1 MLNLKKRY
9 FEQINTTMEIFFFF
23 CLINQCQIHR
33 LLSPGFNPPQ
43 MALSSTY
50 SRGRGVLW
58 GPDGRR
64 LLSLSLSFS
73 VVSTDCLED
82 RLFFPPST
90 LLLRIRVFGE
100 REREDS
106 KGVKRSCEYGATC
119 AVRAPPLF
127 PANCD
132 IGPNDRTSFHDKSAP
147 GHEFFEFSSGRRKFE
162 FKFILFSIL
171 LIIKTSLLF
180 PSKFSEI

>member
-1 MLNLKKRY
+1 MLNLKKRC

-33 LLSPGFNPPQ
+33 LLSPGFNPSQ
-43 MALSSTY
+43 MASSSTY

-82 RLFFPPST
+82 RLFFPPVNATALASYSC
-90 LLLRIRVFGE
+90 IW
-100 REREDS
+100 RERKRGFQGGEAFVWIRCNVC
-106 KGVKRSCEYGATC
+106 GACAAIVPCELRHRTKRSDQFA
-119 AVRAPPLF
+119 R
-127 PANCD
+127 
-132 IGPNDRTSFHDKSAP
+132 
-147 GHEFFEFSSGRRKFE
+147 
-162 FKFILFSIL
+162 
-171 LIIKTSLLF
+171 
-180 PSKFSEI
+180 